1 MGLIRQVSGI
11 FRRIY
16 DALSSA
22 RGKEVLLFML
32 FLLISYVFWLL
43 LTLNNEVQ
51 EDMDVPVELVDVP
64 DSVTI
69 ITDVP
74 QVIKVSVR
82 DKGSS
87 LMKYRMGGT
96 KVMKINWGDYILTD
110 NKFLVSRADLS
121 SRVRDYC
128 GTGSQVVTVSPDS
141 LRLNY
146 TTSPGRRV
154 VVKVVADLQP
164 SFGNIIS
171 GPICTNVDSVLLYSV
186 KDLPHS
192 LVSVETVPIVRGG
205 LTDTTVITA
214 RIEPIAGVKM
224 VPDQVTVTVPVE
236 PLIARKQYAPVIVK
250 NMPSDMGM
258 ITFPSRIEVSYLVPM
273 SMYNDELYDV
283 NAYVD
288 YNDVRRS
295 VNGKLPVTLSLLPEF
310 YHNTEMSP
318 DSVEYIIEQRHQP

>member
-11 FRRIY
+11 FRRKY
-16 DALSSA
+16 DGLSSA

-128 GTGSQVVTVSPDS
+128 FIPSRTF
-141 LRLNY
+141 LILWYRWRLCLSY
-146 TTSPGRRV
+146 G
-154 VVKVVADLQP
+154 AALQ
-164 SFGNIIS
+164 IR
-171 GPICTNVDSVLLYSV
+171 LLSR
-186 KDLPHS
+186 
-192 LVSVETVPIVRGG
+192 LVS
-205 LTDTTVITA
+205 
-214 RIEPIAGVKM
+214 
-224 VPDQVTVTVPVE
+224 
-236 PLIARKQYAPVIVK
+236 
-250 NMPSDMGM
+250 N
-258 ITFPSRIEVSYLVPM
+258 
-273 SMYNDELYDV
+273 
-283 NAYVD
+283 
-288 YNDVRRS
+288 
-295 VNGKLPVTLSLLPEF
+295 LLPELRWCL
-310 YHNTEMSP
+310 
-318 DSVEYIIEQRHQP
+318 IR